1 EDWDLSLYIP
11 LPEDDGDAFD
21 DLTIACSIPLPVDED
36 DHLVEEDED
45 TLELALLTPL
55 PADDESDWD
64 LSLYIPL
71 PEDDG
76 DAFDDFAIACS
87 IPLPAD
93 EVYDFVEEDLALA
106 LALLTP
112 LPDDSEND
120 LDLAHWIPLPE
131 DDGDAFD
138 EVSVALSTPLPED
151 KDDDFAEEGE
161 DTLELALLTPLPDDG
176 EDDFDLSLCIP
187 LPDSDSSE
195 ELFVALSTPLL
206 NDGDDE
212 FIKED
217 DQDQDVGVSTLLEAL
232 VDNDE
237 DVFIYVPSLDKHDG
251 VEKPDTD
258 SGNVIS
264 IPLPD
269 DGEDDQ
275 KDAVE
280 ELAVVESSPVSVV
293 PESPSVLK
301 PVQEASST
309 EEPSDPPVIDDP
321 FAFPPPETAQN
332 GKLHAA
338 ARVFVPR
345 QRATP
350 LTPHPRTNHTVPEPL
365 YKSECLSSPS
375 QSTVPSTALP
385 VASAQYL
392 TPPRIQHPFPITPW
406 VPITPTPIPNL
417 QRPFAP
423 PLVPMWEANPS
434 VYPMGYIPAFPSPP
448 RPPVF
453 IPNPGYPTMPLVT
466 CYHAYGSPGGL
477 PSSPREAPPGPI
489 SRPESPPRPIPIIR
503 PSASFEEADQMERD
517 KEWRERIES
526 RERERNEE
534 WNNIQEERRLRHEQ
548 NEEWKRVR
556 IEQRD
561 TRRA

>member
-1 EDWDLSLYIP
+1 
-11 LPEDDGDAFD
+11 DGDAFD
-21 DLTIACSIPLPVDED
+21 DFAIACSIPLPADEVYDFVED
-36 DHLVEEDED
+36 DLDLV
-45 TLELALLTPL
+45 LALLTPL
-55 PADDESDWD
+55 PADGESDWD

-93 EVYDFVEEDLALA
+93 EVYDFVEDDLDLDLAL
-106 LALLTP
+106 LPP
-112 LPDDSEND
+112 LPDDGEDD
-120 LDLAHWIPLPE
+120 LDLAYWIPLPE
-131 DDGDAFD
+131 DDGDTFD
-138 EVSVALSTPLPED
+138 EASVALSTPLPED

-176 EDDFDLSLCIP
+176 EDHLDLSL
-187 LPDSDSSE
+187 LVAFE
-195 ELFVALSTPLL
+195 EFSIALSTPLPDDR
-206 NDGDDE
+206 DGDLINE
-212 FIKED
+212 H
-217 DQDQDVGVSTLLEAL
+217 DQNQDARVSTMLEAL
-232 VDNDE
+232 VDENE
-237 DVFIYVPSLDKHDG
+237 DVFIYVPSLNTHDG

-258 SGNVIS
+258 PGNVIS

-280 ELAVVESSPVSVV
+280 ELAVVESSPVS
-293 PESPSVLK
+293 
-301 PVQEASST
+301 EASST

-350 LTPHPRTNHTVPEPL
+350 LTPHPRTNHTVPEAF
-365 YKSECLSSPS
+365 YKSECASSPS
-375 QSTVPSTALP
+375 QSSVPSTALP
-385 VASAQYL
+385 VASAQYF
-392 TPPRIQHPFPITPW
+392 TPPRIQHPLPITPW

-466 CYHAYGSPGGL
+466 RYHAYGSPGGL

-489 SRPESPPRPIPIIR
+489 SRPESPPRPIPIVR

-517 KEWRERIES
+517 REWRERIE
-526 RERERNEE
+526 
-534 WNNIQEERRLRHEQ
+534 
-548 NEEWKRVR
+548 
-556 IEQRD
+556 
-561 TRRA
+561 